1 MTVLV
6 EEPDG
11 NKLLALWR
19 SIKVNK
25 IASLTELLPPRRAL
39 VLGIARATERIT
51 AHQLSH
57 LDCSTRG
64 HSEGMRLGRMEK
76 LECWTLLQKVGF
88 FRVPHFPHIVSSPKV
103 LPSPYDR

>member
-25 IASLTELLPPRRAL
+25 IASLTELLPPRRTL

-51 AHQLSH
+51 EDQLSH
-57 LDCSTRG
+57 LDCSRRG
-64 HSEGMRLGRMEK
+64 HSEACDLAEWKSLSVGPCRKK
-76 LECWTLLQKVGF
+76 LDFPGF
-88 FRVPHFPHIVSSPKV
+88 PTSRI
-103 LPSPYDR
+103 